1 MTTYTPMIQQYLQ
14 VKAEYEDAFLFF
26 RLGDFYELFFN
37 DAIEASNILE
47 ITLTSRDGGST
58 DKIPMCG
65 VPYHS
70 AEGYIETLVRKGHK
84 VAICEQTEDPR
95 AAKGIVKREV
105 VKVVTP
111 GTITE
116 GKSLDANAN
125 HFIGAADQLDDRRYA
140 LAYVDLAT
148 GEGKAEII
156 YRG

>member
-14 VKAEYEDAFLFF
+14 VKADYEDAFLFF

-37 DAIEASNILE
+37 DAVEASNILE

-95 AAKGIVKREV
+95 NAKGIVKREV

-116 GKSLDANAN
+116 GKSLDTNAN
-125 HFIGAADQLDDRRYA
+125 HFIGAADQLDERRYA
-140 LAYVDLAT
+140 LSVCRPCD
-148 GEGKAEII
+148 G
-156 YRG
+156 